1 MSERSRFVDRLV
13 GRTSKQEDTPMAKQ
27 PDGKNPAEVPAISRL
42 SDYTAHPD
50 EPETWVNQ
58 EAELAADYGKLGAH
72 VTSVLEA
79 ANEAAAKIR
88 DEARVTAKEIAERA
102 QREGASWLEKARAD
116 TDELSREANRLR
128 VDAEEESR
136 ELKERANAY
145 ATEKRREADR
155 QASALVSQAKRD
167 ASEQTRA
174 AQERSAALAKNVDLS
189 EQRLRQLV
197 SGLRDLAERLE
208 EILRE
213 PPAVSQGE
221 SLESRRAQESMEESL
236 RRSAAA
242 QGASQQ
248 NL

>member
-1 MSERSRFVDRLV
+1 MPERSWFVDRLV
-13 GRTSKQEDTPMAKQ
+13 GRTSRQEDTAMAKK
-27 PDGKNPAEVPAISRL
+27 PDPKNPEEVPAISRL
-42 SDYTAHPD
+42 SDYTAHPG
-50 EPETWVNQ
+50 EPETWAGE
-58 EAELAADYGKLGAH
+58 EAESAADYGKLGAH

-88 DEARVTAKEIAERA
+88 DEARVNAKEIAERA
-102 QREGASWLEKARAD
+102 QRDAASWLEKARGE
-116 TDELSREANRLR
+116 TDELSRQANRLR
-128 VDAEEESR
+128 VEAEEESR

-167 ASEQTRA
+167 ASEHTRA
-174 AQERSAALAKNVDLS
+174 AQERSAALAKNVELS

-197 SGLRDLAERLE
+197 DGLRDLAERLE

-213 PPAVSQGE
+213 PSAASQGE
-221 SLESRRAQESMEESL
+221 RVEPKRTEESMEESL

-242 QGASQQ
+242 QGVSQPRH
-248 NL
+248 